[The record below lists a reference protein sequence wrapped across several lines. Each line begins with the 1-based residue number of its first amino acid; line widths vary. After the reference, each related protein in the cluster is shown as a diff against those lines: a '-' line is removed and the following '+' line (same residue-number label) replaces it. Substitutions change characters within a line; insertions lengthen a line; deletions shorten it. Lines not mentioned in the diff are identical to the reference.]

1 MKMALEEDIAELDS
15 VLGDL
20 NDMMKDLNV
29 RSVLEFFPTNNN
41 DVSGF
46 DCHNVYMMHS
56 STRISHIKHLLLILE
71 RWNFVITL
79 SYLQWK
85 HYVDAINATPK
96 ILEFVK
102 SI

>member
-41 DVSGF
+41 DVSSYH
-46 DCHNVYMMHS
+46 CH
-56 STRISHIKHLLLILE
+56 K
-71 RWNFVITL
+71 
-79 SYLQWK
+79 
-85 HYVDAINATPK
+85 
-96 ILEFVK
+96 
-102 SI
+102 